1 MTFRIFLIIAQFER
15 TPSIPSRCIAGL
27 EDPLLEGSGDR
38 LRDSPEKVT
47 KLSHVVRQAG
57 ARRRACPRIKR
68 QDPGRRS
75 RQRPP
80 TRNLA
85 GRSGWIRG
93 RAREAKD
100 DI

>member
-57 ARRRACPRIKR
+57 APSVR
-68 QDPGRRS
+68 QKLCRQLRPVALFQTPLPFGRG
-75 RQRPP
+75 
-80 TRNLA
+80 L
-85 GRSGWIRG
+85 G
-93 RAREAKD
+93 
-100 DI
+100 

>member
-47 KLSHVVRQAG
+47 KAFTRSTPSWCSISAPKTLSVVKASR
-57 ARRRACPRIKR
+57 PL
-68 QDPGRRS
+68 PLGRVGVR
-75 RQRPP
+75 
-80 TRNLA
+80 
-85 GRSGWIRG
+85 
-93 RAREAKD
+93 D
-100 DI
+100 